1 MRSVDIPDPALGR
14 GLGAPVRPTPPAP
27 TAHVCDW
34 GKHPR
39 EPGYEKCPE
48 CGSVRRA
55 IAAFAL
61 LASLTAHG
69 AEICPSSIC
78 KPSPRYC
85 EPLLIERVG
94 CPVCPVCTTP
104 TPPRRAT
111 PRPPARAIVKPVI
124 PRSDPPAPR
133 KGECPK

>member
-1 MRSVDIPDPALGR
+1 MRSVDTPDPGPP
-14 GLGAPVRPTPPAP
+14 LGAPVRPTPPP
-27 TAHVCDW
+27 QRPHVCDW
-34 GKHPR
+34 VKHPR

-55 IAAFAL
+55 LAAFAL

-85 EPLLIERVG
+85 EPLIIDRAD

-104 TPPRRAT
+104 APPRRVV
-111 PRPPARAIVKPVI
+111 PKLPARQVVKPAV
-124 PRSDPPAPR
+124 PRSEPPR